1 METENAD
8 ENKQL
13 EGETKEKH
21 DKIHK
26 IELIA
31 NMEEHNIF
39 MCYNYRKD
47 NPLSRYMRNI
57 SNKQHYFINLAMKI
71 CWNGI

>member
-8 ENKQL
+8 KNKQL
-13 EGETKEKH
+13 ERETKEEH

-26 IELIA
+26 IELIT

-39 MCYNYRKD
+39 MCYSYQRH
-47 NPLSRYMRNI
+47 NPL
-57 SNKQHYFINLAMKI
+57 FLV
-71 CWNGI
+71 

>member
-13 EGETKEKH
+13 ERETKEKH

-26 IELIA
+26 IELIT

-39 MCYNYRKD
+39 MCYNYQKD
-47 NPLSRYMRNI
+47 NPL
-57 SNKQHYFINLAMKI
+57 FLV
-71 CWNGI
+71 